1 MPRIKRTDG
10 SVGKFQMRAPPRKK
24 ARAANTP
31 SVSSGGSSS
40 KRSTHTANSRMRLP
54 KRSKGLS
61 NKVSRRMQE
70 SDNEDNSGDSEEEEV
85 LGGGGGIGSDE
96 DSDDEDDDVAEE
108 NVEEEREMEKSQDY
122 TGSTMSVSET
132 AYTEKEKECHQLT
145 TRVQG
150 LSRTIMELRHV
161 VGMRK
166 NGGGGGKNKTRRR
179 KETQT
184 LTDKLN
190 CGHVSSYWKKV
201 VWPHVKILGKK
212 WHVWSEKQASVSVM
226 TMRLITV
233 PSLMT
238 PIEYWD
244 ESMCGFINDKVCAL
258 SSGLKEDIKKVHNGM
273 YMN

>member
-1 MPRIKRTDG
+1 MPRIKRTNG
-10 SVGKFQMRAPPRKK
+10 GGGKFQMGAPPGKK
-24 ARAANTP
+24 ARATNTP
-31 SVSSGGSSS
+31 SVSSGSSSS
-40 KRSTHTANSRMRLP
+40 KRSTHTASSKMRLLA
-54 KRSKGLS
+54 KRSKGPS
-61 NKVSRRMQE
+61 NKVSRKMQE
-70 SDNEDNSGDSEEEEV
+70 FDNDDNSGDSEGEDM
-85 LGGGGGIGSDE
+85 GGGKRGSSSDE
-96 DSDDEDDDVAEE
+96 DSDDEDVTAGD
-108 NVEEEREMEKSQDY
+108 VEEDREMEKSREY
-122 TGSTMSVSET
+122 TGSTMSLSET
-132 AYTEKEKECHQLT
+132 AFIEKEKECHQLT

-166 NGGGGGKNKTRRR
+166 NGGGAGKNKTRRR

-212 WHVWSEKQASVSVM
+212 WHVWSEKEASVSVT

-258 SSGLKEDIKKVHNGM
+258 SSGLKEDIKKQHNGM